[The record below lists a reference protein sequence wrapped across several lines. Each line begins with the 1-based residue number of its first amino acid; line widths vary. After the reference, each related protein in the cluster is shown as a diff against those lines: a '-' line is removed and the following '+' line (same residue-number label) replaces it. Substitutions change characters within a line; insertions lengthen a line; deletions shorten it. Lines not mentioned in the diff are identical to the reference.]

1 MEKENLKRIFEF
13 LEEKEEHN
21 PPFLWKWKNNIPLI
35 EEDLNVKGDLNLAY
49 SKIRSFPEGLKVAG
63 DLDLQDSYVKSLPK
77 GLEVGG
83 VLSLI
88 GTYMTTLPEGLK
100 VGGGLNVAYSTILSL
115 PKGLEVGGDLYIH
128 GTDLKKYTKQQLRE
142 MIKPGFIKGRIYT
155 GYE

>member
-88 GTYMTTLPEGLK
+88 GTYMTTLQ
-100 VGGGLNVAYSTILSL
+100 
-115 PKGLEVGGDLYIH
+115 KGLEVGGDLYIH

>member
-1 MEKENLKRIFEF
+1 MEKEKLKRIFEF
-13 LEEKEEHN
+13 LEEKENLN

-100 VGGGLNVAYSTILSL
+100 VGGQLWLIGCNNLTSL
-115 PKGLEVGGDLYIH
+115 PKGLEVGEDLHLSSDFLLRSHSDEEI
-128 GTDLKKYTKQQLRE
+128 RE
-142 MIKPGFIKGRIYT
+142 MIKPGFIKGEIYR
-155 GYE
+155 